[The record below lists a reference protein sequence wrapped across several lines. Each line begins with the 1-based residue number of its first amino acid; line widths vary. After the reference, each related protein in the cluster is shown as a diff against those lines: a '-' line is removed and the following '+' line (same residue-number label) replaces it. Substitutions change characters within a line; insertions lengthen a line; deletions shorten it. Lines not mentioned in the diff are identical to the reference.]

1 MRSIIAAAL
10 VAIASPALAQ
20 SCANRAEIV
29 AGLAAK
35 YGEVRQAAGLDLS
48 GNMVEVFVSGDTG
61 TWTIL
66 VTLPAGVS
74 CIMSGGKHWSTVKAG
89 KGV

>member
-10 VAIASPALAQ
+10 VATASPAFGQ
-20 SCANRAEIV
+20 SCAARADIV
-29 AGLAAK
+29 AGLASK
-35 YGEVRQAAGLDLS
+35 YGETRQAAGLDLS
-48 GNMVEVFVSGDTG
+48 GNMVEVFASDDTG